1 MGKPEGGPVGTSERN
16 QGDIEMSKNLRKK
29 WGLMIA
35 GSALFTL
42 QLGQCIGDFI
52 EDAII
57 FSIVD

>member
-1 MGKPEGGPVGTSERN
+1 MGEPHGDPVANSERN

-42 QLGQCIGDFI
+42 QFGQCIGDFI
-52 EDAII
+52 EDAIV
-57 FSIVD
+57 FSIVN

>member
-1 MGKPEGGPVGTSERN
+1 
-16 QGDIEMSKNLRKK
+16 MSKNLRKK

-42 QLGQCIGDFI
+42 QLGQCIGDLI